1 MSSIYVYST
10 RVYTIRRAVVL
21 TLLFTIGFNE
31 WRRLSL
37 ALFLLLTTID
47 PIVNTDSYSDIFVKR
62 VRTVL
67 LIELVL
73 NLFLKAIVKQ
83 VYKPFIVDLGI

>member
-1 MSSIYVYST
+1 M
-10 RVYTIRRAVVL
+10 L
-21 TLLFTIGFNE
+21 TLLFAIGFNE

-47 PIVNTDSYSDIFVKR
+47 PIVNTDGYSDVFVKCI
-62 VRTVL
+62 RTVL

-73 NLFLKAIVKQ
+73 NLFLKAVIKQ
-83 VYKPFIVDLGI
+83 VYKPFIIDFGT